1 MALGSVLAAGTS
13 YAVSKSTA
21 PVYESATTLLVSQA
35 QTPGTVAYNDVLTS
49 ERLTKTYGELIRK
62 RPVLDSALQE
72 LALPYS
78 PGELNGKLNVR
89 VVRDTM
95 LLELRVEDT
104 NPQRAADIAN
114 AVAKAFIEENRQV
127 QMGQAILS
135 RDALREQ
142 LTALERDIQM
152 VSQQMDQ
159 LRSSP
164 DGRPAETREAEIARL
179 QNTLSQ
185 HQLTYSQLLR
195 SEHDMRIAESKA
207 YSSVSIAEPAEPA
220 LFPSKPKTSQN
231 VAMAALVGLVLAVGA
246 VLLLEYLDDTV
257 KDAEDVEQQL
267 GAPTLGFVLRLEK
280 GQLGSL
286 SSLVEGKPLAPIME
300 AFRVLRTN
308 LQFALLNHPGK
319 AILVTSTGPGEGKTT
334 VVFNLAKSMANAGM
348 NVVVVDADLRRPTLH
363 RLFGEKNDVG
373 LTTAL
378 LLAQKP
384 PEEVIRPT
392 NLPSLKFV
400 PSGPLP
406 PNPGELLGSARM
418 VSLVRWLRDRADV
431 VIFDSP
437 PVLPV
442 ADPGILASAVDGVV
456 VVVDSG
462 RTRAGALARTRQA
475 LERAGNADK
484 LLGAVIN
491 KLTSRTAGYHHYYYY
506 QHYGYKQTG
515 GNGENRPVPPEPK
528 AVGEARER

>member
-1 MALGSVLAAGTS
+1 
-13 YAVSKSTA
+13 
-21 PVYESATTLLVSQA
+21 
-35 QTPGTVAYNDVLTS
+35 
-49 ERLTKTYGELIRK
+49 
-62 RPVLDSALQE
+62 
-72 LALPYS
+72 
-78 PGELNGKLNVR
+78 
-89 VVRDTM
+89 
-95 LLELRVEDT
+95 
-104 NPQRAADIAN
+104 
-114 AVAKAFIEENRQV
+114 
-127 QMGQAILS
+127 MGQAILS

-142 LTALERDIQM
+142 LTALERGH
-152 VSQQMDQ
+152 SRWSPSRWTQ

-363 RLFGEKNDVG
+363 RLSSERRM
-373 LTTAL
+373 T
-378 LLAQKP
+378 
-384 PEEVIRPT
+384 
-392 NLPSLKFV
+392 
-400 PSGPLP
+400 SG
-406 PNPGELLGSARM
+406 
-418 VSLVRWLRDRADV
+418 
-431 VIFDSP
+431 SP
-437 PVLPV
+437 RRC
-442 ADPGILASAVDGVV
+442 SWH
-456 VVVDSG
+456 
-462 RTRAGALARTRQA
+462 R
-475 LERAGNADK
+475 
-484 LLGAVIN
+484 
-491 KLTSRTAGYHHYYYY
+491 SR
-506 QHYGYKQTG
+506 
-515 GNGENRPVPPEPK
+515 R
-528 AVGEARER
+528 RR